1 MVKMTRSKTFQAY
14 LPSCHRTYSCIHC
27 RAHLANHDELISKS
41 FQGSQGRAYLFNSV
55 VNVGC
60 GPAEERVLLTGLHA
74 VADIYC
80 ENCKTTLGWKYEHA
94 FESSQKYKEGKYI
107 IELAHMI
114 KDNGWDWRDSQKPKK
129 NIQPNV
135 LSLEWASNWVLGF
148 IWFRGCAAWSIL
160 SPLIHHSWW
169 MASKLLT
176 LCLFALYSFCE
187 LPSASCSFVELAKEK
202 HQEPHSPAS
211 SLTVRVDLKLCI
223 TRCKRSGIRGSSCR
237 TEGRFCNYMVG
248 GTYDDDDDVLKFK
261 LWNMFLTRGKY
272 LTVTFG

>member
-1 MVKMTRSKTFQAY
+1 SDQVQQSCNSSSASPDACEEPRPTDMVKMTKSKTFQAY

-94 FESSQKYKEGKYI
+94 FESSQKYKEGKFI

-114 KDNGWDWRDSQKPKK
+114 KDNGW
-129 NIQPNV
+129 
-135 LSLEWASNWVLGF
+135 E
-148 IWFRGCAAWSIL
+148 
-160 SPLIHHSWW
+160 
-169 MASKLLT
+169 
-176 LCLFALYSFCE
+176 
-187 LPSASCSFVELAKEK
+187 
-202 HQEPHSPAS
+202 
-211 SLTVRVDLKLCI
+211 
-223 TRCKRSGIRGSSCR
+223 
-237 TEGRFCNYMVG
+237 
-248 GTYDDDDDVLKFK
+248 
-261 LWNMFLTRGKY
+261 
-272 LTVTFG
+272 